1 MNTLDS
7 FIGTLTIIAAFSVVY
22 ERVQEL
28 IRAPRAALEKAK
40 MLGLVELIDTLT
52 IGSFNWVSGV
62 VVALLTRADLLT
74 LMSSQEKFL
83 NDSYLKGVA
92 STWEQIMGCIL
103 MGLAAAQGARYWHD
117 MLGHMIDLRT
127 QLKHVTGGIGAASA
141 QLVQAAQAPD
151 RKHVFEQAAGEIQR
165 AARANGTEQT
175 LGPVVE
181 ALQKV
186 AASGEGAAR
195 PSAGS

>member
-1 MNTLDS
+1 MDTLDS

-62 VVALLTRADLLT
+62 VAAILTHADLLA
-74 LMSSQEKFL
+74 LLKSPDKFFELYRMSLPFELFL
-83 NDSYLKGVA
+83 KSEPAGNDLKHF
-92 STWEQIMGCIL
+92 MGCIF

-117 MLGHMIDLRT
+117 LLGHMIDLRT
-127 QLKHVTGGIGAASA
+127 QAKHVTGGIGAAST
-141 QLVQAAQAPD
+141 QLEQAAQRQAP
-151 RKHVFEQAAGEIQR
+151 A
-165 AARANGTEQT
+165 
-175 LGPVVE
+175 GPVVE